1 MKVKTEKWGYA
12 PIRNNPNDAGAD
24 LISPITVNL
33 SPQSSVFIDFGV
45 SIQLPKDTVGLVFA
59 RSGLGGKGVRPRN
72 CVGVIDEK
80 YYDNIGIMLENVS
93 TQQVTIDVGDR
104 IAQLVVVPVI
114 YENIELVDE
123 FEKDGDRGGGFGSTG
138 K

>member
-24 LISPITVNL
+24 LISPITLNL
-33 SPQSSVFIDFGV
+33 SPQSSEFIDFGV

-93 TQQVTIDVGDR
+93 TQQVRIDAGDR

>member
-1 MKVKTEKWGYA
+1 MKVKTEKWGYV
-12 PIRNNPNDAGAD
+12 PIRSNPNDAGAD

-33 SPQSSVFIDFGV
+33 SPQSSVFIDLGV
-45 SIQLPKDTVGLVFA
+45 AIQLPKDTVGLVFA

-80 YYDNIGIMLENVS
+80 YYDNIGVMLENAS
-93 TQQVTIDVGDR
+93 NQQIRICEGDR
-104 IAQLVVVPVI
+104 VAQLVVIPVI